1 MRKGFDWLNQMKKK
15 DEVKKMDGRRTPEK
29 SQ

>member
-15 DEVKKMDGRRTPEK
+15 DEVKKMDGRRAPEK